1 MTKTLQSLI
10 QDDSIDVVVSPK
22 TMGTDP
28 SIGSTKTLSV
38 IYLVDGVQESK
49 QIQDGSTFSIYS
61 TKTKT
66 EDNSPR
72 AKASRGFS
80 NLVGTVLQAFAIFLH
95 LAGVGIAYNV
105 GGALL
110 GEIMGYI
117 FTAIALV
124 IPFWGLWGVPIFVF
138 FWRLFTGSDLGVFET
153 VAKAMETGPA
163 PLK

>member
-1 MTKTLQSLI
+1 
-10 QDDSIDVVVSPK
+10 
-22 TMGTDP
+22 
-28 SIGSTKTLSV
+28 
-38 IYLVDGVQESK
+38 VQESK

-72 AKASRGFS
+72 AKASRGVFRTIF
-80 NLVGTVLQAFAIFLH
+80 TVLQGFAIFLH

-105 GGALL
+105 GTALL
-110 GEIMGYI
+110 GEIAGYI

-124 IPFWGLWGVPIFVF
+124 IPFWGLWAIPMFIFF
-138 FWRLFTGSDLGVFET
+138 YRLFTGSDVGVFET